1 MSSLEEHI
9 ISILNKENIKF
20 QKEFTFKDLKN
31 GKYRFD
37 FYLEDKNILIEVQ
50 GAQHYEFS
58 TLFHKKRADFLKAQQ
73 RDRTKISYALA
84 HKIPLYI
91 YPYFDMPQRGSDL
104 FRKKYLAT
112 NKYWNDEVWRNFKN
126 KK

>member
-58 TLFHKKRADFLKAQQ
+58 TLFQKKLDDFLKAQQ
-73 RDRTKISYALA
+73 RDRNKISYALA

>member
-50 GAQHYEFS
+50 GAQHYEF
-58 TLFHKKRADFLKAQQ
+58 
-73 RDRTKISYALA
+73 
-84 HKIPLYI
+84 
-91 YPYFDMPQRGSDL
+91 
-104 FRKKYLAT
+104 
-112 NKYWNDEVWRNFKN
+112 
-126 KK
+126 